1 MKSYPAPPVLTVMS
15 HSPRGG
21 CGLKSILVFDELKKR
36 VSLSARR
43 VWIEIHV
50 LSDTSVSITSLSARR
65 VWIEIMT
72 VRVLP
77 APVSRHSPRG
87 GCGLKFSCKN
97 PLPALIPSLSARR
110 VWIEI
115 AQGAGERRPASV
127 TLREEGVD

>member
-1 MKSYPAPPVLTVMS
+1 M
-15 HSPRGG
+15 
-21 CGLKSILVFDELKKR
+21 KSILVFDELKKR

-65 VWIEIMT
+65 VWIEI
-72 VRVLP
+72 
-77 APVSRHSPRG
+77 
-87 GCGLKFSCKN
+87 
-97 PLPALIPSLSARR
+97 
-110 VWIEI
+110 